1 MISRLAK
8 ELLPRKWVGTAA
20 MLAPPRRRTFSGSG
34 EDIQVERLLGDIQ
47 GFYVDIG
54 AFHPKWASN
63 THLLYRRGWSGINL
77 DADEY
82 KIALFRTFRRRD
94 ISLSQVAGQEKGVAD
109 FYFHEGG
116 SFGSMSSLSDGRTT
130 YNANRMGRTL
140 SSRKVD
146 VDTLNS
152 ILEKNLPAQRKDLE
166 YPIDFLNIDVEG
178 SEFDILSVFDI
189 KKYPVRLMAIEIH
202 GHTLDDVLK
211 ARVSDLLR
219 DWSYVIVAWTPPTV
233 FFMARA
239 AVDQL
244 LP

>member
-1 MISRLAK
+1 MIRRLAK
-8 ELLPRKWVGTAA
+8 EVLPKKWLGTAA

-34 EDIQVERLLGDIQ
+34 EDIQVDRLLGDIK

-63 THLLYRRGWSGINL
+63 THILYRRGWHGINL

-94 ISLSQVAGQEKGVAD
+94 ISLSQVAGPEKGVAD

-130 YNANRMGRTL
+130 FNANRMGRTL
-140 SSRKVD
+140 SSRKIN

-152 ILEKNLPAQRKDLE
+152 ILEKNLPSDRRVLE
-166 YPIDFLNIDVEG
+166 YPVDFLNIDVEG
-178 SEFDILSVFDI
+178 SEFDILSVLDI
-189 KKYPVRLMAIEIH
+189 KKYPVRLMAVEIH
-202 GHTLDDVLK
+202 APTLKDVLED
-211 ARVSDLLR
+211 RVSVLLR

-233 FFMARA
+233 FFMAES

-244 LP
+244 RP